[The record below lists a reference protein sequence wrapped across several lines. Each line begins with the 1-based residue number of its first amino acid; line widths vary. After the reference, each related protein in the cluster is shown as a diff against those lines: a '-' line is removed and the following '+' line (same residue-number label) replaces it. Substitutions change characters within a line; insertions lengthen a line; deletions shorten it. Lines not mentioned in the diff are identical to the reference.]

1 MIHPRIN
8 PLAFSCFALA
18 LVVSIPAIAPSTQP
32 RQPGKNYRV
41 GVLTLLLTDRPHIRG
56 LRDGLKKAGYV
67 EGKNLS
73 LTIPY
78 GKSPLSI
85 RAAASGYVSKGHD
98 VIVATGNSE
107 TKIAAELTREI
118 PIVFL
123 PASDPVGAGFIK
135 SFARPGTNLTGVTY
149 YTDSRDM
156 TKPLE
161 LFKQVLPG
169 LRQAV
174 LFVDARSKTA
184 ADSLSVEAIRR
195 VATHLGISLNEIPV
209 TQLEQAERFVSTL
222 PRQSAD
228 GILMVCSSLFGNLR
242 TIGAISREKH
252 IPLYGCSSSQVAK
265 DGALFTYAPDMYQIG
280 RRGAWY
286 VDRILNGAKPA
297 DLPVETPN
305 GFEFVINLKT
315 AQAIGVKIPPEVLQ
329 RADRVIR

>member
-1 MIHPRIN
+1 MTHTAIHP
-8 PLAFSCFALA
+8 LAYSCLALA
-18 LVVSIPAIAPSTQP
+18 LVVSIPALAPSNPP
-32 RQPGKNYRV
+32 RDSGRSYRV

-73 LTIPY
+73 LTIPDRS
-78 GKSPLSI
+78 SPHSL
-85 RAAASGYVSKGHD
+85 RAAASSYVNAQHH

-107 TKIAAELTREI
+107 TKIAAEFTREI

-123 PASDPVGAGFIK
+123 PASNPLGAGFIE
-135 SFARPGTNLTGVTY
+135 SFARPGKNLTGVTY

-161 LFKQVLPG
+161 LFKQVFPR
-169 LRQAV
+169 LRQPILLV
-174 LFVDARSKTA
+174 EARSEPAT
-184 ADSLSVEAIRR
+184 DSLSIEAIRK
-195 VATHLGISLNEIPV
+195 VAAHLGVSLNELPV
-209 TQLEQAERFVSTL
+209 TQLDEAERFVSTL
-222 PRQSAD
+222 SKQNTD
-228 GILMVCSSLFGNLR
+228 GILIACSSLFANLR
-242 TIGAISREKH
+242 TIGAIARRKQ

-286 VDRILNGAKPA
+286 VDRILNGANPA

-315 AQAIGVKIPPEVLQ
+315 AQAIGLTIPPEVLQ
-329 RADRVIR
+329 RADKVFK